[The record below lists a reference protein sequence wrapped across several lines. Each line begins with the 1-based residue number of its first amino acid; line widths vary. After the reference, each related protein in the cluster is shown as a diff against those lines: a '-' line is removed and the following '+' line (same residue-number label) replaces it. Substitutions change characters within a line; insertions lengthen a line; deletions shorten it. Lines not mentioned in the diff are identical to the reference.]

1 MNPLDHFLLAPA
13 AILTA
18 ITGIF
23 LIRESLALGSSS
35 DSICIRKSRT
45 LGALAFLASLLV
57 IGFVCSH
64 LWTESGIPSAIAVFF
79 FYTAAMA
86 YGHRLIRS
94 QFLWQCLIN
103 AAVGAWL
110 VWFVCRD
117 GHVSGK
123 EAFLLGGLGTW
134 VVTSLIVVLKK
145 PSIPSSLTEITDGTG
160 SKGQ

>member
-13 AILTA
+13 ATLTV

-23 LIRESLALGSSS
+23 LIRESFDQKPPSGSFGKL
-35 DSICIRKSRT
+35 KSRS

-57 IGFVCSH
+57 IGFVCSY
-64 LWTESGIPSAIAVFF
+64 LWKESGIPSTVAVLF
-79 FYTAAMA
+79 FYAAAMA

-103 AAVGAWL
+103 ATVGAWL

-123 EAFLLGGLGTW
+123 DAFLLGGLGTW
-134 VVTSLIVVLKK
+134 IVTSLIVVLKK
-145 PSIPSSLTEITDGTG
+145 PSIPSSLTEIANGTG
-160 SKGQ
+160 PKGQ